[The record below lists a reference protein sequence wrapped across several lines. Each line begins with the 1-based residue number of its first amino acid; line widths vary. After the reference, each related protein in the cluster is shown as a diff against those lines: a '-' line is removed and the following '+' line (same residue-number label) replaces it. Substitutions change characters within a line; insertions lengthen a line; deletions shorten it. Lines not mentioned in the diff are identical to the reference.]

1 MDISKRLR
9 PGRHQLS
16 RDEVQAHQRDRI
28 FTALEAEMSVKGYG
42 DTSVA
47 DIVKTAGVSRQTF
60 YELFDSKRD
69 CFIASYERR
78 QGALIDQ
85 VVETSSSDT
94 PLVRFAALLGAYL
107 GIMSHQPEI
116 SLLYLSG
123 ISAAGPTAAA
133 IRVKR
138 QQEFVDGVAAVFGA
152 QTEEDQF
159 ACRTLVAAI
168 SALVINAL
176 VDEDPQAV
184 QNLHGP
190 LVDVAARLLKLE

>member
-1 MDISKRLR
+1 MSKRLR

-16 RDEVQAHQRDRI
+16 RDEVRSHQRERI
-28 FTALEAEMSVKGYG
+28 FTALEAEMSVNGYG

-47 DIVKTAGVSRQTF
+47 DIVKSAGVSRQTF
-60 YELFDSKRD
+60 YELFDSKRA

-78 QGALIDQ
+78 QGAVIDTIFETTPTEAPLIQ
-85 VVETSSSDT
+85 
-94 PLVRFAALLGAYL
+94 FASLLKAYL
-107 GIMSHQPEI
+107 AVMSRQPEI

-123 ISAAGPTAAA
+123 ISAAGPEAAA
-133 IRVKR
+133 IRVKK
-138 QQEFVDGVAAVFGA
+138 QQEFVQGVAAVFDA
-152 QTEEDQF
+152 RTDRDLF

-176 VDEDPQAV
+176 VDEDPGAAL

-190 LVDVAARLLKLE
+190 LVDVAARLLNVD

>member
-16 RDEVQAHQRDRI
+16 RDEVQSHQRDRI

-85 VVETSSSDT
+85 VVETSSSDS
-94 PLVRFAALLGAYL
+94 PLAKFAALLGAYL
-107 GIMSHQPEI
+107 GIMSRQPEI

-138 QQEFVDGVAAVFGA
+138 QQEFVDGVAAVFDA
-152 QTEEDQF
+152 RTEEDLF